1 MIDMENLNT
10 YVHHI
15 NPFALQFTETIGIR
29 WYGLAYLAGILLG
42 YVIIM
47 KMIKLGRMQIKAEL
61 LADFATWMAF
71 GIFIGGRLGYCL
83 FYAPYLFFEFHSDF
97 PFWGVLEVHKGGM
110 ASHGGIMGVAAA
122 CFFFARKHKLNV
134 LHCLDITVLGGSLG
148 FLFGRIANFI
158 NGELYGRPVESAVKW
173 AVKFP
178 EELKEWTFH
187 APQKLHA
194 LGGLVTQLSPLKIQN
209 GTAQTL
215 VASPEQWTEW
225 VNNYRINMNANWS
238 VNHFV
243 DHIKALAMNGNPE
256 VLEALQHILTARHP
270 SQLYQAF
277 LEGFM
282 VFVVLNLIWWVPR
295 KPGVIAASFG
305 FLYALARIIGE
316 QFRMPDSN
324 IGFQLLG
331 LTRGQWL
338 SVGMLVA
345 AGLLLWYSISR
356 KNSKLGGW
364 TVSGKASSES

>member
-1 MIDMENLNT
+1 MENFNA

-15 NPFALQFTETIGIR
+15 NPFALQFTETMGIR
-29 WYGLAYLAGILLG
+29 WYGLAYLAGIILG
-42 YVIIM
+42 YFIIM
-47 KMIKLGRMQIKAEL
+47 KMIKLGRMEIKAEV

-83 FYAPYLFFEFHSDF
+83 FYAPHLFLEFHSGF

-110 ASHGGIMGVAAA
+110 ASHGGIIGVSVA
-122 CFFFARKHKLNV
+122 CFLFARKHKLNV

-148 FLFGRIANFI
+148 FFFGRIANFI

-178 EELKEWTFH
+178 QELKEWTYYS
-187 APQKLHA
+187 PQSLLS
-194 LGGLVTQLSPLKIQN
+194 LGDLVTKLSPLKIRGEN
-209 GTAQTL
+209 GEQTML
-215 VASPEQWTEW
+215 ATPEQWTEW
-225 VNNYRINMNANWS
+225 VNNYRINLHANWS
-238 VNHFV
+238 VNQFV
-243 DHIKALAMNGNPE
+243 DHVQMEAMKGNAQ

-270 SQLYQAF
+270 SQLYQAI
-277 LEGFM
+277 LEGLL
-282 VFVVLNLIWWVPR
+282 VFVILNLIWWVPR

-305 FLYALARIIGE
+305 FLYAFARIAGE

-338 SVGMLVA
+338 SVAMVA
-345 AGLLLWYSISR
+345 AAALLMWFSLTR
-356 KNSKLGGW
+356 KNQPLGGW
-364 TVSGKASSES
+364 TKRN